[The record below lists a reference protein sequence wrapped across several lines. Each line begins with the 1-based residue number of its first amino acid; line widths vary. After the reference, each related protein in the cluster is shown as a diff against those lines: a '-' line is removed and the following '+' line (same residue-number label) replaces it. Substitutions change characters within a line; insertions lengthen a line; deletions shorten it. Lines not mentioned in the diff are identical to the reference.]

1 MATFTLTC
9 IGDDR
14 AGLVSDLSAP
24 IRAHGA
30 SWHRSQMARL
40 GGKFA
45 GILEK
50 AEKQITTVG
59 RSIGEASR
67 KTRTIERRLRGVES
81 LASEQAQS
89 LLGDLAEGDAVAEE
103 EGSDGEGDEA

>member
-1 MATFTLTC
+1 MEP
-9 IGDDR
+9 
-14 AGLVSDLSAP
+14 AGCGQERVRQVRRHP
-24 IRAHGA
+24 
-30 SWHRSQMARL
+30 
-40 GGKFA
+40 
-45 GILEK
+45 EK